1 MGALCTKEDLADG
14 IVVER
19 ATIAQAPKISED
31 DLHHWHI
38 WSQLDLLDE
47 TKQVQLAAFM
57 HTCLDMI
64 GSADDA
70 TDLESVASSDAIA
83 VDGIQLHDFIH
94 LQFPLSIDQ
103 VASMSQ
109 AFAEAADGMH
119 IPLPT
124 DTLTRLMSACAQHY
138 EVLPN
143 VVHLTIPSDTTLT
156 IVGDVH
162 GQLHDVLHIF
172 KEQGPPSPTNWYLFN
187 GDFVDRGNCS
197 VEICALLFAYHML
210 YPTAVHINRGNHED
224 PQLNRLYS
232 FQREV
237 MTKYDRNMYGAF
249 NAFFERLPLAHVIN
263 DAVFVVHGG
272 LPAADVTLTEMDAI
286 PRREFQLHF
295 PKTLSSEL
303 LQHLSTMRDMLWSDP
318 SSTKGSSPSR
328 RGAGVVFGPDVTA
341 RFLRQNGLKLLVRA
355 HEPAREGFDW
365 PYAKE
370 QRTSGT
376 VGSMVVPAEDDNGN
390 EMSSSTLVT
399 IFSGSNYCYSN
410 NKGAYMVLQ
419 SSLAFELHTFQVPTT
434 YRISPS
440 MPGFRSI
447 EDHNRHNLMQLI
459 GNHKKALLAAF
470 EAKDSRH
477 LGVVSIDDW
486 VAVLGDVLQLELDW
500 SRLAPVLLPPRSVV
514 KNQDKVEYAVFLESY
529 QTTYAQHGDAGG
541 QLDLD
546 TFYMYRKEL
555 QVIFCF
561 FDKDN
566 SGYITLDE
574 FQQGCALLNA
584 HVADEDAQLHN
595 IATLFQELDLQGTGK
610 ISINAFL
617 EAFRITNA
625 RETRKSLSFS
635 QSRDPQPVFLPVL

>member
-1 MGALCTKEDLADG
+1 
-14 IVVER
+14 
-19 ATIAQAPKISED
+19 
-31 DLHHWHI
+31 
-38 WSQLDLLDE
+38 
-47 TKQVQLAAFM
+47 
-57 HTCLDMI
+57 
-64 GSADDA
+64 
-70 TDLESVASSDAIA
+70 
-83 VDGIQLHDFIH
+83 
-94 LQFPLSIDQ
+94 
-103 VASMSQ
+103 MSQ
-109 AFAEAADGMH
+109 VDSVRHNAH
-119 IPLPT
+119 N
-124 DTLTRLMSACAQHY
+124 R
-138 EVLPN
+138 
-143 VVHLTIPSDTTLT
+143 
-156 IVGDVH
+156 GDVH

-197 VEICALLFAYHML
+197 IEICALLFAYHML

-237 MTKYDRNMYGAF
+237 MTKYDRHVYGAF

-272 LPAADVTLTEMDAI
+272 LPAADITLAEIDAI

-295 PKTLSSEL
+295 PQTLSPEL
-303 LQHLSTMRDMLWSDP
+303 LKPLSTMRDLLWSDP
-318 SSTKGSSPSR
+318 SPTKGSSPSR

-341 RFLRQNGLKLLVRA
+341 RFCVGMASRCDLLVRA
-355 HEPAREGFDW
+355 HEPVRDGFDW
-365 PYAKE
+365 PYTKE
-370 QRTSGT
+370 QLSSGNVAT
-376 VGSMVVPAEDDNGN
+376 MAVPLEDNGN
-390 EMSSSTLVT
+390 NAVSSSTLVT

-419 SSLAFELHTFQVPTT
+419 SSLAFQLHTFQIPTT
-434 YRISPS
+434 VASDP
-440 MPGFRSI
+440 MTMLRSI

-477 LGVVSIDDW
+477 LGVVSIEDW

-514 KNQDKVEYAVFLESY
+514 KNQDKVEYAIFLESY
-529 QTTYAQHGDAGG
+529 QTNHAQNGDTGG

-617 EAFRITNA
+617 EAFRITND
-625 RETRKSLSFS
+625 REIRKSLSFS
-635 QSRDPQPVFLPVL
+635 QRQEQQPVSPPVL